1 MPGSRDRREFLR
13 LVVGASSLALASPK
27 LVAAQAGEGGQT
39 HPQIGTTPLAG
50 NLRLV
55 SGAGGN
61 VVVLNG
67 PEGVLL
73 VNGGSVER
81 SPALLEALAGGSGGK
96 RVEVLFNTDWHPDH
110 TGSNGALRT
119 RGARVIA
126 HEHAKQY
133 MGSERYVDWQK
144 KTYAPLPAM
153 ALPTQTFYTSGT
165 LMFGGEHV
173 QYGHLGQ
180 AHTDSDIYIFFADSN
195 VLVAGDALA
204 VDRYPICDYTTGG
217 WIGGL
222 LTATRTML
230 ELTNAQ
236 TQIVPGSGPVQTRA
250 GLQAQLDMLTAVR
263 ERLIKMMRSGLS
275 ADEMLAAGATKE
287 FDAKWGDPTLFVR
300 TNYRGMWLHV
310 RELGGII

>member
-1 MPGSRDRREFLR
+1 MSGLGDRREFLR
-13 LVVGASSLALASPK
+13 LLVGG
-27 LVAAQAGEGGQT
+27 AAGLSFGRRVRAQT
-39 HPQIGTTPLAG
+39 LHQIGVIPLAG

-67 PEGVLL
+67 PDGVLL
-73 VNGGSVER
+73 VNGGAADR
-81 SPALLEALAGGSGGK
+81 SAALLEALAVGTGGK
-96 RVEVLFNTDWHPDH
+96 RIEILFNTDWHPDH
-110 TGSNGALRT
+110 TGSNGAVRT
-119 RGARVIA
+119 RGARIVA
-126 HEHAKQY
+126 HEYAKQY
-133 MGSERYVDWQK
+133 MSTEVYVDWQNRR
-144 KTYAPLPAM
+144 YAPLPAI
-153 ALPTQTFYTSGT
+153 ALPNQTFYTSGT
-165 LMFGGEHV
+165 LQFGDEHV

-180 AHTDSDIYIFFADSN
+180 AHTDSDIYVFFADSN
-195 VLVAGDALA
+195 VLVAGHALA

-230 ELTNAQ
+230 ELTNAK
-236 TQIVPGSGPVQTRA
+236 TQIVAGSGPVQTRA

-263 ERLIKMMRSGLS
+263 ERLIKMMRSGMS